1 MRALVQR
8 VSEASV
14 TIAGEM
20 VAEIGAGLCVL
31 VGVTHGDGED
41 QADKLAQKLARLRIF
56 PDEEQKMNRSV
67 LDVGGAVLVV
77 SQFTLYAD
85 TRSGNRPGYAAAA
98 LPEVAEPLIGRL
110 VERLTEVGLA
120 VGTGRFGAD
129 MDVRIVNRGPVT
141 ITLDVDAPGR

>member
-14 TIAGEM
+14 TIAGEI
-20 VAEIGAGLCVL
+20 VAEIGPGLCVL
-31 VGVTHGDGED
+31 VGVTHGDGEE

-85 TRSGNRPGYAAAA
+85 TRSGNRPGYGAAA

-110 VERLTEVGLA
+110 VDRFTEAGLA

-129 MDVRIVNRGPVT
+129 MDVRLVNRGPVT
-141 ITLDVDAPGR
+141 ITLDVDAPDR